1 MVHRPNKL
9 LCVIERGARRT
20 FLGGSDGANYPV
32 HYLFYKQEAPAGA
45 IESTI
50 HVNPESALLQKIGLS
65 PHLQIE
71 TNDFE

>member
-9 LCVIERGARRT
+9 LCVIERGTRRT

-32 HYLFYKQEAPAGA
+32 HCLFYKQEALAGA
-45 IESTI
+45 IGSVI
-50 HVNPESALLQKIGLS
+50 HAKPESPLLQKIGLS